1 MSTSRRRAS
10 KSDIAHSS
18 SYKSSEDQS
27 DLPAQRDE
35 TPPSGDVSESTRPDS
50 PSKSERSSTGS
61 RNMCCVVTSLL
72 LILAFVFGVGV
83 YMWMVNSL
91 DEPFDN
97 SKEARLMRQ
106 IQHEFGPLE
115 TGGPDPKMIINMWVL
130 VIDAP
135 HDSIELYSKG
145 LDIAF
150 ATLFSSSPAD
160 TRRLSVAHND
170 TLERIAL
177 AHRDQI
183 PAGTHHVQI
192 AYKGTI
198 NEGLHGFYRTSP
210 HGGAVSA
217 LMNLEATH
225 ARRVVPCF
233 DEPRFL
239 ANWTLSVRHPKNT
252 TATSNMPMTSGFPQP
267 EIDGEWTR
275 TRFEPTPPLP
285 PHRLALAIH
294 NLGHET
300 GTLEGRVRVSAYAR
314 EARSELSKE
323 LLNVTVELLAHF
335 EAMLGLEYPLQKLD
349 VIIVHGVSRGMVASL
364 GLITVDQK
372 ALIDSSGFEAVPR
385 LQLIA
390 GAVAEGLAKQWLG
403 NMVTMRWW
411 DDLWLS
417 EGFSSFCRL
426 FAYRY
431 YDIAKPY
438 QQPDDLFMA
447 EHLAPLDAEPGYPL
461 PALRQPQNDTDPFN
475 KWPRTPLEIASV
487 FEPRSLLKS
496 AHGIY
501 TMYRSIGSERFWR
514 MVKGFLT
521 NNSYSTVTSADLWE
535 HDLNKDDKWQRAVQ
549 AHQDF
554 LRVRGYPRI
563 DVIRQAINPNKYTV
577 TASPFRYSKTT
588 PMEEESR
595 PDDFWHLPIVW
606 AERPEMREPDYLRD
620 GELLV
625 VNSPRVPC
633 INPGRVAYA
642 RVNYWAHWAD
652 VRANILTICPN
663 PYTRATLYSDVF
675 AMAEAG
681 VEPYSRAL
689 QFLQLIPVE
698 PDNAAR
704 RALGAQLD
712 KVNRRLLANGQNQSV
727 VKLVEA
733 VGKFYEH
740 CEDYGQMET
749 PAWCLEMNNKSD
761 WATVF
766 RTDVQDS
773 CEEGVPTSNC
783 SRIPEATRLFVYCKA
798 AEADEHVAEYIW
810 QKLGLESVTPSSL
823 DELDTLSEALLCSK
837 EWKYPQRVLD
847 VFSDRRL
854 AEKLTFLAGRQ
865 ADTSQLVDYFVANF
879 GRFLERLRDDP
890 YETLRLIR
898 AIQPAIR
905 TDAHV
910 EKIKS
915 LLTTPDLPDA
925 LKAAWLCDE
934 AFERHRLEHE
944 WHAKY
949 SANILDFYS
958 QMNVAK

>member
-1 MSTSRRRAS
+1 MPNVSPSTVSQQEIGFKTIRATKHSLTRSPTRSTTQASTPVVQWRAS

-18 SYKSSEDQS
+18 SYKSSESQS

-72 LILAFVFGVGV
+72 LVLAFVFGVGV
-83 YMWMVNSL
+83 YMWMVNIM

-145 LDIAF
+145 LDIVF

-252 TATSNMPMTSGFPQP
+252 TATSNMPMTPGFPQP

-300 GTLEGRVRVSAYAR
+300 GMLEARVRVSAYAR
-314 EARSELSKE
+314 EERSELTKE

-335 EAMLGLEYPLQKLD
+335 EAMLGLEYPLQKLH
-349 VIIVHGVSRGMVASL
+349 IIMVPGVSRGMVASL
-364 GLITVDQK
+364 GLIIVDEK
-372 ALIDSSGFEAVPR
+372 ALIGSSGFEAVPR

-403 NMVTMRWW
+403 NMVTMHWW

-447 EHLAPLDAEPGYPL
+447 EHHAPLDAEPGYPL

-514 MVKGFLT
+514 MFK
-521 NNSYSTVTSADLWE
+521 
-535 HDLNKDDKWQRAVQ
+535 
-549 AHQDF
+549 
-554 LRVRGYPRI
+554 
-563 DVIRQAINPNKYTV
+563 
-577 TASPFRYSKTT
+577 
-588 PMEEESR
+588 
-595 PDDFWHLPIVW
+595 
-606 AERPEMREPDYLRD
+606 
-620 GELLV
+620 
-625 VNSPRVPC
+625 
-633 INPGRVAYA
+633 
-642 RVNYWAHWAD
+642 
-652 VRANILTICPN
+652 CPN

-689 QFLQLIPVE
+689 QFLELLPVE

-704 RALGAQLD
+704 RALGAELD
-712 KVNRRLLANGQNQSV
+712 KVNRRLLANVQNETV
-727 VKLVEA
+727 VKLVAA
-733 VGKFYEH
+733 VGKFYQR

-749 PAWCLEMNNKSD
+749 PTWCLEMNNKSD

-798 AEADEHVAEYIW
+798 AEADEDVAEYIW

-854 AEKLTFLAGRQ
+854 AEKLSFLAGHQ
-865 ADTSQLVDYFVANF
+865 ADSSQLVDYYVANF

-910 EKIKS
+910 EKVSERVADALRPTASPPQIQIKT

-925 LKAAWLCDE
+925 LKAAWLWDE